1 MNGYRTQAF
10 AAICQAVTLVQQ
22 IARQGQCAQQALKAL
37 LGGILVTDPQSP
49 AEVYGDNGLR
59 LGHQMLIELMSNAN
73 GNRDPELT
81 RYLVGLLTLER
92 RLAKR
97 KDVLSLL
104 SERINQVKRQV
115 SHYGLEDDKVLANL
129 ADIYSELISPLGPK
143 VQVAG
148 SPMYLQQSLN
158 QHQVRAALLGGIR
171 AAVLW
176 RQLGGR
182 RLQLLFSRSAMVNEA
197 KAYLA

>member
-1 MNGYRTQAF
+1 MNRYRTQAF
-10 AAICQAVTLVQQ
+10 AAVCQAVTLVQQ
-22 IARQGQCAQQALKAL
+22 VARQGQCDQEAFQALV
-37 LGGILVTDPQSP
+37 GGILVTDPQSP
-49 AEVYGDNGLR
+49 DEVYGQGGLK
-59 LGHQMLIELMSNAN
+59 LGHRMMLELMSNAN

-81 RYLVGLLTLER
+81 RYLVGLLALER
-92 RLAKR
+92 KLAAR

-115 SHYGLEDDKVLANL
+115 SHYGIEDEKVQANL
-129 ADIYSELISPLGPK
+129 ADIYFELISPLGQK
-143 VQVAG
+143 IQVAG

-158 QHQVRAALLGGIR
+158 QHMVRAALLGGIR

-182 RLQLLFSRSAMVNEA
+182 RLQLLFNRAAMVKEA